1 MTGLLEMRE
10 KLKLLYSRNEVFIV
24 PVVKFLLAF
33 VTLTVVNGRL
43 GYMSRVD
50 SLAIVLIV
58 SLLCSF
64 LPNGCIIMFA
74 ALFSLLH
81 MYALSL
87 EVALVGLCLYL
98 VMFLMFFRFSPKDSL
113 VVIVTPMLFAMK
125 IPYVMPIAMGL
136 LGTPASA
143 VSIACGVIVYYF
155 LNHVIGS
162 ATAISTLEEGDAT
175 AKLKLMIDGLID
187 NKAMLVIIVA
197 FAITVIVVYLIRRMS
212 IEYAWT
218 IAMIA
223 GAIVDLIVLLA
234 GDLIYDTNVSVIGA
248 IFGSILAILVGK
260 VLEFFRFCVDYSR
273 TEKVQFEDD
282 EYYYYVKAVPKMTVA
297 AQTKT
302 VKKINTQRRAS
313 GSTSTGGV
321 KNSGGSVRSGASA
334 GSRTVSGVQ
343 AGTRTSS
350 GAQAGARS
358 VAGRMAADRS
368 AAGRSA
374 AGTKNMNSVAA
385 GSRAM
390 SASDRKIS
398 DEEDEQDNEYGFTRN
413 VVTERTAVNRR
424 ADNTVRGQKSVTIN
438 SNMVENT
445 EPEDVY
451 DDFEEWE

>member
-10 KLKLLYSRNEVFIV
+10 KLKLLYSRNEVFVV
-24 PVVKFLLAF
+24 PVLKFLLAF
-33 VTLTVVNGRL
+33 VTMTVVNGRM
-43 GYMSRVD
+43 GYMNRLD
-50 SLAIVLIV
+50 NLAVVLVV

-81 MYALSL
+81 MYALSM

-98 VMFLMFFRFSPKDSL
+98 VMFLLFFRFSPKDSL
-113 VVIVTPMLFAMK
+113 VVLLTPMLFALK

-136 LGTPASA
+136 VGTPASA

-162 ATAISTLEEGDAT
+162 ATAINTLEEGDAI
-175 AKLKLMIDGLID
+175 AKLKLLIDGLID
-187 NKAMLVIIVA
+187 NKAMVVIIAA

-223 GAIVDLIVLLA
+223 GAIVNLIVLLA
-234 GDLIYDTNVSVIGA
+234 GDLVYDTNVSVAGA
-248 IFGSILAILVGK
+248 ILGAILAVLVGK
-260 VLEFFRFCVDYSR
+260 VIEFFRFCVDYSR

-282 EYYYYVKAVPKMTVA
+282 EYYYYVKAIPKMTVA

-302 VKKINTQRRAS
+302 VKKINTQRRTAS
-313 GSTSTGGV
+313 RSTSAEGV
-321 KNSGGSVRSGASA
+321 KPSGNSVRSGSAAGAGTASGRTTGTRT
-334 GSRTVSGVQ
+334 GSTAA
-343 AGTRTSS
+343 AGTR
-350 GAQAGARS
+350 
-358 VAGRMAADRS
+358 MAS
-368 AAGRSA
+368 TTA
-374 AGTKNMNSVAA
+374 AGTRM
-385 GSRAM
+385 
-390 SASDRKIS
+390 ASGAKT
-398 DEEDEQDNEYGFTRN
+398 GT

-424 ADNTVRGQKSVTIN
+424 PDTTARGQKSVTIN

-445 EPEDVY
+445 EDDDFY